1 MGLQKEVKSLAP
13 MDNWFVPLIR
23 LDYRLAVLFTVLT
36 PLVLLLWAFAAKA
49 DALKLLLGIY
59 WKVASLLAITT
70 YLMIASI
77 PVSFIAALGARIL
90 IPISL
95 WYWIDLNEEI
105 EEQPQRLLGFV
116 FKTWRWSGTSYSG
129 IGLVAQIIS
138 LPCAFQSSE
147 ALSGVASCRAWLEP
161 TWLYR
166 EYFHGNT
173 NPSFLGFFGILG
185 LALYVIYFI
194 YFAITKLP
202 RNGRLALR

>member
-1 MGLQKEVKSLAP
+1 MGLQKEVNSLAP
-13 MDNWFVPLIR
+13 MDNWFVPLIW
-23 LDYRLAVLFTVLT
+23 LDYRLAVLFTVLA
-36 PLVLLLWAFAAKA
+36 PLVLLVWAVAARA

-77 PVSFIAALGARIL
+77 PVGFISALAARIL
-90 IPISL
+90 IPTSL
-95 WYWIDLNEEI
+95 WYWLDLNEEI
-105 EEQPQRLLGFV
+105 DEQPQRLLGLV
-116 FKTWRWSGTSYSG
+116 FRTWRWIITIYSS
-129 IGLVAQIIS
+129 IGLVAQIIT
-138 LPCAFQSSE
+138 LPCAFKSSE
-147 ALSGVASCRAWLEP
+147 VLSDGALCRAWLEP

-166 EYFHGNT
+166 EYFHDGI

-185 LALYVIYFI
+185 LAIYVVYFI